1 MLAEFRR
8 LWMMAREGWKNG
20 TRPWI
25 ALAVA
30 LSAALVPTFVHF
42 HVLSPELWKS
52 GDVYATLPLA
62 TELARLPMSLFLP
75 TAYLPVWGAC
85 LQLFVVIGLGELILG
100 RRLTIAV
107 ALFGHF
113 GATLLARV
121 LLDSVHTYLFGLTP
135 ALAHLLDTGPS
146 AATTAVGACLLVCSR
161 MTRSAILLSV
171 GLLAAALIAPG
182 IDGFEH
188 VVALVCGLAAGVTY
202 RLFSSARFRLPSLPV
217 LWSRRPLWMRRV
229 ARFPRLALQ
238 VLRGRGVSS
247 ARSR

>member
-1 MLAEFRR
+1 VAEFRR
-8 LWMMAREGWKNG
+8 LWTLARDGWKNG
-20 TRPWI
+20 ARPWL
-25 ALAVA
+25 ALAVTV
-30 LSAALVPTFVHF
+30 SAALVPALVHF
-42 HVLSPELWKS
+42 HVFSPELWKS
-52 GDVYATLPLA
+52 GDVYASLPLA

-75 TAYLPVWGAC
+75 TPYLPVWGAC

-107 ALFGHF
+107 AIFGHF
-113 GATLLARV
+113 GATLVARV
-121 LLDSVHTYLFGLTP
+121 LLDNVHTYLFGLSP

-171 GLLAAALIAPG
+171 GLVAAALLAPG
-182 IDGFEH
+182 IDGAEH
-188 VVALVCGLAAGVTY
+188 MVALACGLFAGATY
-202 RLFSSARFRLPSLPV
+202 RVFSSATFRLPSLHV
-217 LWSRRPLWMRRV
+217 VWSRRPLWMRRV
-229 ARFPRLALQ
+229 ARLPRLALQ